1 MVLKLTKPGKPSEV
15 AMTTTTAETIAEST
29 NKAPRRKRGKGE
41 TVSLTVR
48 LPKEAWMRLRQFAM
62 IEGESVQS
70 LAIDGFN
77 ELLAKKGQP
86 KL

>member
-1 MVLKLTKPGKPSEV
+1 MVLKMAKASKPTEIAQK
-15 AMTTTTAETIAEST
+15 TTTAETVAQT
-29 NKAPRRKRGKGE
+29 ANKTPRRKRGKGE